1 MRTALTMF
9 LVLTLSLLVTA
20 QENSMRS
27 DDDAAIR
34 RVIQRQDEARER
46 GDWKALGQLF
56 TEDADWLTST
66 GEWRKGR
73 AQIERSVAQAGA
85 TTYKGGSFATRVE
98 SVRLITPTV
107 AMADTVFEIANID
120 GGSRKGHR
128 AYVLV
133 KSGKT
138 WLIAANRSMVP
149 ALAGATPSR

>member
-1 MRTALTMF
+1 MPTALTTV
-9 LVLTLSLLVTA
+9 LVLTLSLVTA
-20 QENSMRS
+20 QERSMS

-34 RVIQRQDEARER
+34 RVIQQQDEARER

-73 AQIERSVAQAGA
+73 AQIEKSVAQAGR
-85 TTYKGGSFATRVE
+85 TTYKGGSYATTVE
-98 SVRLITPTV
+98 SVRLMTPTV
-107 AMADTVFEIANID
+107 AMVDTVFEIANID

-149 ALAGATPSR
+149 APAGATSSR